1 MKYLWSKESCLLT
14 TLCLFSLT
22 LTPFSFSF
30 FFVIGKL
37 PPALSLLT
45 SLQHLDLYNNLVTG
59 AIPAEYKALVA
70 LKDLYLGGNPS
81 MAVDRAALHAMLP
94 NCRLRL

>member
-1 MKYLWSKESCLLT
+1 MSADQIIFVLPHSH
-14 TLCLFSLT
+14 
-22 LTPFSFSF
+22 SFPVSYF
-30 FFVIGKL
+30 LIGKL

-45 SLQHLDLYNNLVTG
+45 SLQHLDLYNNLVSG